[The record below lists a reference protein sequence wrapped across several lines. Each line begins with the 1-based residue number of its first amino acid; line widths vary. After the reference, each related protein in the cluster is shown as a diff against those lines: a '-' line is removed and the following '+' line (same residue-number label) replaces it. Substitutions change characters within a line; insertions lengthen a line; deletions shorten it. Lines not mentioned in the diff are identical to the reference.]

1 MSSGNRSKLGQA
13 GLAVAALASLLFGG
27 GLWYWANTEETHY
40 QIAAERDAQYEADAA
55 RKRVQLECAV
65 SEIPRAE
72 CNERI
77 QYEAQEAQERTRDLE
92 AQQSMSVWTK
102 AMGIAAVIGMAV
114 GIFGLGLIFFT
125 FRETRRAADA
135 GFRANEIASENA
147 QRDGRAYMVVNRYY
161 WNVENDVYQF
171 GAEWMNVGKSPTRKM
186 RTYISYYLSDDPLP
200 DDFDFPVDP
209 SKIGTAHAGP
219 GSHPFQGAPAPEAG
233 IPIRELTAVKENR
246 KYLYVYGWV
255 RYFDIFDGTPEHVTK
270 FCTSPRVTTDFEGK
284 TVFRFVQLE
293 RHNCA
298 DEGCDEES

>member
-1 MSSGNRSKLGQA
+1 M
-13 GLAVAALASLLFGG
+13 FGG
-27 GLWYWANTEETHY
+27 GLWHWANTEETRY

-55 RKRVQLECAV
+55 RERVQLECAV
-65 SEIPRAE
+65 SDIPRAE

-147 QRDGRAYMVVNRYY
+147 QRDGRAYMVVTQYY
-161 WNVENDVYQF
+161 WAGNCRSGYQF
-171 GAEWMNVGKSPTRKM
+171 GAEWGNVGKSPTRNM
-186 RTYISYYLSDDPLP
+186 RAYVGFYLSDEPLP
-200 DDFDFPVDP
+200 EDYDFPVDP
-209 SKIGTAHAGP
+209 SRISKAHAGP
-219 GSHPFQGAPAPEAG
+219 GSRPFRGAAEPKTC
-233 IPIRELTAVKENR
+233 ISLRDLIDVRERR
-246 KYLYVYGWV
+246 KFLYVYGWV
-255 RYFDIFDGTPEHVTK
+255 RYFDIFENTPEHVTR
-270 FCTSPRVTTDFEGK
+270 FCVTPQLTRDMEGNIA
-284 TVFRFVQLE
+284 FGFAQAYRY
-293 RHNCA
+293 NCA